1 MAHTFHVLDQV
12 PGLRETGFAVHHFPQ
27 YVNQILQPHS
37 VDVVLMSLI
46 KTKGG
51 PAKHVMGDEV
61 FEEKGAS
68 IAITHYGQEH
78 DIVTGAKGIEL
89 YNIYMDLKNHPL
101 PPLPQEFT
109 SVLPVLFPLHPA
121 MANRLNRRVRIAVG
135 EPRLLTELLERWMH
149 EEYVPQAGSKLSAR
163 AYLQLF
169 LIECCRIAMKAGY
182 TVSSSMQESPSFHW
196 LERVRKV
203 LDEKFAE
210 PHTLPDLAAMVRVSP
225 SHLSREFRKYS
236 GKSLISYLNQRRIE
250 SAMLRLRTTTDKIV
264 TIALDCGFEDL
275 SRFNQLF
282 KQLTGTTPSAYRKS
296 F

>member
-1 MAHTFHVLDQV
+1 MSHTYHILDHV
-12 PGLRETGFAVHHFPQ
+12 PALRECGFGIHHFPK
-27 YVNQILQPHS
+27 YVNRTLQLHS
-37 VDVVLMSLI
+37 VDVVLLSVI
-46 KTKGG
+46 KTRGG
-51 PAKHVMGDEV
+51 PTKHVMDDEV
-61 FEEKGAS
+61 FEEKGTS

-78 DIVTGAKGIEL
+78 DIVTSASGIKL

-109 SVLPVLFPLHPA
+109 SVLPVLFPLHPS
-121 MANRLNRRVRIAVG
+121 MANRLNRRVRIAVA
-135 EPRLLTELLERWMH
+135 EPAPLIHLLDRWMH
-149 EEYVPQAGSKLSAR
+149 EEYAPQAGSKLSAR

-210 PHTLPDLAAMVRVSP
+210 PHTLPNLAAMVRVSP

-264 TIALDCGFEDL
+264 TISLDCGFEDL